1 MIYNILIFLILVILI
16 IFYGGENKIFKI
28 KYNSDKFNYHINL
41 NIFKKKLLNYKKTLE
56 DDYIDIT
63 NDLNTCN
70 YLLPNIVY
78 SYCIKIEPKTIFD
91 IKYLIKNDKYKD
103 DYEMLMNI
111 YTIDD
116 DYKNLYII
124 INDNNEAN
132 NNEANN
138 NEANNN
144 EVTMVDIDEN
154 IYITNTYNI
163 YNDNNKKI
171 FLILFFTKKPFWH

>member
-16 IFYGGENKIFKI
+16 IFYGGENRINKI
-28 KYNSDKFNYHINL
+28 KYNSERFNYHKNL
-41 NIFKKKLLNYKKTLE
+41 NIFRKKLLSYKKTLE
-56 DDYIDIT
+56 GDYIDIT
-63 NDLNTCN
+63 KDINTCN

-124 INDNNEAN
+124 IDNENNEAK
-132 NNEANN
+132 
-138 NEANNN
+138 
-144 EVTMVDIDEN
+144 MVDIDEN

-163 YNDNNKKI
+163 YNDNNQDI
-171 FLILFFTKKPFWH
+171 FLILFFTKKPFWY

>member
-16 IFYGGENKIFKI
+16 IFYGGENRIFKI
-28 KYNSDKFNYHINL
+28 KYNSERFNYHRNL
-41 NIFKKKLLNYKKTLE
+41 NIFRKKLLNYKKTLK

-63 NDLNTCN
+63 TDLNTCN

-103 DYEMLMNI
+103 DYEMFMNI

-124 INDNNEAN
+124 IDNNEASK
-132 NNEANN
+132 EAL
-138 NEANNN
+138 
-144 EVTMVDIDEN
+144 MVEIDEN

-163 YNDNNKKI
+163 YNDNNQDI
-171 FLILFFTKKPFWH
+171 FLILFFTKKPFWY